1 MSRKK
6 RNFAKLNE
14 IFVEISWESIELLS
28 QWIMKRKRLLLEDQF
43 VQNQELLEDLSLR
56 DIIEMWS
63 QPFSSDPKIEF
74 LLTDARDFLC

>member
-14 IFVEISWESIELLS
+14 IFVEISWESIELMS
-28 QWIMKRKRLLLEDQF
+28 QWIMKQKRLLLEDQV
-43 VQNQELLEDLSLR
+43 VQNQELLEDLSLL

>member
-28 QWIMKRKRLLLEDQF
+28 QWIMKQKRLLLEDQF

-56 DIIEMWS
+56 DIIAMWS